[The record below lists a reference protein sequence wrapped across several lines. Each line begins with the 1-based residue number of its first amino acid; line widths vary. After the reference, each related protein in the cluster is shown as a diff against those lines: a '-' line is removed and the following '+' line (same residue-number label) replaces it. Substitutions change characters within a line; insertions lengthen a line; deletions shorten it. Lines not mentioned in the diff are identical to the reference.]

1 MNQSSV
7 PQDCPDTLKHAS
19 DGNVIGLRKAV
30 QSGVDVNET
39 LKVDFSLLFFL
50 THMKNESLCND
61 EC

>member
-1 MNQSSV
+1 M
-7 PQDCPDTLKHAS
+7 
-19 DGNVIGLRKAV
+19 IGLRKAV

-39 LKVDFSLLFFL
+39 LKVDFSLLFFF